1 MLRVS
6 LWRAD
11 SSLAFEALLT
21 IRLGPKDLVDS
32 ASFSCELRVR
42 YAVIM

>member
-21 IRLGPKDLVDS
+21 VRLGPKDLIDS
-32 ASFSCELRVR
+32 ASFSWGLRVR
-42 YAVIM
+42 NAVIM